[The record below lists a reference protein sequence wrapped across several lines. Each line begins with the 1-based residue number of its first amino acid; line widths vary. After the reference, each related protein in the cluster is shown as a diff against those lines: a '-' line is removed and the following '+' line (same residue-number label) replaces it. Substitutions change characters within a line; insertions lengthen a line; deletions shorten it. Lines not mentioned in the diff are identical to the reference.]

1 MVFYIP
7 ILFRM
12 EVLCNGGGLTQIP
25 DDLPTSV
32 EHLSLT
38 KNKISELP
46 TDAFRR
52 FKRLR
57 KLYLDGNAITSIKQF
72 AFRGLSHL
80 QEVGTQIGID
90 GAIRVQ
96 T

>member
-1 MVFYIP
+1 
-7 ILFRM
+7 M